1 MHNWIV
7 ICEIPMKKKC
17 VNMQSKYEQKVTH
30 MYQYPRTKMTTLIY
44 WVVEGI
50 GPGGGPLYF
59 KEEFLF
65 SYSPE
70 PWHSN
75 VCKFST
81 KKIHGQLPEKLLR
94 YVMLGKG
101 LNFHFVWVYN
111 KIIQYR
117 VVCIGNTQITQF
129 LLRLT
134 FAIRGRTLSPKVL
147 ESTTIYW
154 ATMLNLKLH
163 F

>member
-1 MHNWIV
+1 MPLSPDTAMYANFQQ
-7 ICEIPMKKKC
+7 KK
-17 VNMQSKYEQKVTH
+17 
-30 MYQYPRTKMTTLIY
+30 
-44 WVVEGI
+44 
-50 GPGGGPLYF
+50 F
-59 KEEFLF
+59 
-65 SYSPE
+65 
-70 PWHSN
+70 
-75 VCKFST
+75 
-81 KKIHGQLPEKLLR
+81 HGQLPEKLSR

-147 ESTTIYW
+147 ESTTIY
-154 ATMLNLKLH
+154 
-163 F
+163 